1 MKAMASRTRRIGS
14 ISTKKWR
21 HFSKSIC
28 SEADAGLSL
37 RRTVRSRDQNGNPRA
52 GLDEISDVQIIVR
65 SQQVRST
72 LDVVDIQRS
81 GSHAETWHARS
92 SSPCMKILAT
102 LLAAAFATSVY
113 ASPEVGKP
121 APEFTLKDLSGQ
133 KHQLSDLKGKFVVLE
148 WVNFGCPFVGKQ
160 YGSGNMQKLQKE
172 FVDKGVD
179 WLSICSSAPGK
190 QGNETPDAAKSGIAK
205 FGSAAT
211 AYLVDED
218 GKVGRLYGAKTTPD
232 MFVVNPEGVL
242 IYAGAIDDKPTP
254 DPSTVAGSN
263 NYVKA
268 ALDEAISGKAVS
280 VPSTKPYGC
289 SVKY

>member
-1 MKAMASRTRRIGS
+1 MRI
-14 ISTKKWR
+14 
-21 HFSKSIC
+21 
-28 SEADAGLSL
+28 LS
-37 RRTVRSRDQNGNPRA
+37 
-52 GLDEISDVQIIVR
+52 
-65 SQQVRST
+65 
-72 LDVVDIQRS
+72 
-81 GSHAETWHARS
+81 
-92 SSPCMKILAT
+92 T
-102 LLAAAFATSVY
+102 LLAVALATSVY

-121 APEFTLKDLSGQ
+121 APEFTLKDLSGE

-148 WVNFGCPFVGKQ
+148 WVNFGCPFVGKH
-160 YGSGNMQKLQKE
+160 YGSENMQKLQKE
-172 FVDKGVD
+172 FVDKGVV

-190 QGNETPDAAKSGIAK
+190 QGNETPDAAKSGFAK
-205 FGSAAT
+205 FGFAAT

-218 GKVGRLYGAKTTPD
+218 GKVGRLYEAKTTPD

-242 IYAGAIDDKPTP
+242 IYAGAIDDEPTP